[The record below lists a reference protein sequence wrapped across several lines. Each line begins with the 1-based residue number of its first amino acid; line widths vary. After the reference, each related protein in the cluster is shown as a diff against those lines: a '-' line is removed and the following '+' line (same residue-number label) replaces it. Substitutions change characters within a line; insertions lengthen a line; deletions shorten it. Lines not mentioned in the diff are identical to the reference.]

1 MLTWALLALFLG
13 LLYWVSRKPSGL
25 PPGRWGLPV
34 IGYIPLYTTN
44 IGQIISDLTKEYGD
58 IFTWKVGSQVLVG
71 LCDYKLIKSTF
82 SRPEC
87 QGRPSLFTF
96 ELAQFHMNTGII
108 NAVDDVWTQGR
119 RFALRHLKDFGMGKS
134 SLESVI
140 QYEAAHLARS
150 FEATSGKPVEISWNL
165 NVAALNVL
173 WKLVA
178 NRRYEMDDKE
188 VSKFSEA
195 MSSDIQVSQTR
206 CLPLD
211 LFPGLHK
218 ILPKF
223 ILHKWMKV
231 DVLYENM
238 EKLKEFAMEIIKE
251 HEENFDPDN
260 LQDYIDV
267 YLSETRKERGGKGTI
282 FQEDYANLATTIC
295 DLFVAGSETTSSTMR
310 WMVALLATHPE
321 VQKKMQGEIDSVV
334 SRDQPPSIQ
343 DREKLPYTDAVLL
356 EVMRFSSLLPIGLLH
371 ATTEDVQIGEYRLP
385 KGTGLFAS
393 ARTCHRDPK
402 YFERPEEFYPEHFLD
417 EEGKVISKK
426 EGFLPFSLGRRQ
438 CLGENLARMEL
449 FLFATSLV
457 QKFSASPP
465 EGTTIS
471 PISDPSTPLL
481 CPIKPYEVVL
491 TLRD

>member
-1 MLTWALLALFLG
+1 M
-13 LLYWVSRKPSGL
+13 
-25 PPGRWGLPV
+25 

-44 IGQIISDLTKEYGD
+44 IGQIISDLRKEYGD
-58 IFTWKVGSQVLVG
+58 IFTWKVGGQVLVG

-87 QGRPSLFTF
+87 QGRPKFFTF
-96 ELAQFHMNTGII
+96 EVAQLHTNTGIV
-108 NAVDDVWTQGR
+108 NAVGDVWMQGR

-140 QYEAAHLARS
+140 QYEAVHLAKS
-150 FEATSGKPVEISWNL
+150 FEATSGKPVEISWNV

-178 NRRYEMDDKE
+178 NRRYETDNKE
-188 VSKFSEA
+188 ITRFNEA
-195 MSSDIQVSQTR
+195 VSSDVEVTQTR

-223 ILHKWMKV
+223 ILHGWMKV
-231 DVLYENM
+231 DLLYQNM
-238 EKLKEFAMEIIKE
+238 EKLREFAMEIIKE
-251 HEENFDPDN
+251 HEKNFDPDN

-267 YLSETRKERGGKGTI
+267 YLSETRKGDNKGTI
-282 FQEDYANLATTIC
+282 FQEDYSNLAVTIC
-295 DLFVAGSETTSSTMR
+295 DLFVAGSHTTSSTMR

-321 VQKKMQGEIDSVV
+321 VQKKMQSEIDSVV
-334 SRDQPPSIQ
+334 PRDRPPSIQ
-343 DREKLPYTDAVLL
+343 DREKLPYTEAVLL
-356 EVMRFSSLLPIGLLH
+356 EVMRFSSLVPLGIMH
-371 ATTEDVQIGEYRLP
+371 ATTEDVQIGEYHLP

-402 YFERPEEFYPEHFLD
+402 YFERPDEFYPEHFLD
-417 EEGKVISKK
+417 EGGKVITRK

-438 CLGENLARMEL
+438 CLGEILARMEL
-449 FLFATSLV
+449 FLFASCLV
-457 QKFSASPP
+457 QKFSAAPP
-465 EGTTIS
+465 EGRTIS
-471 PISDPSTPLL
+471 PISDPTKPFLSF
-481 CPIKPYEVVL
+481 IEPYEVVL
-491 TLRD
+491 TLR